1 MKNFKAKLLGV
12 SLFVLTLTACNHD
25 FDKVVPVSPP
35 PTANQVFKAPKVL
48 YIIADGARGVNVRDA
63 DVPNLKSLTPN
74 AIYSWNSLADATVST
89 DATNWAD
96 MITGVKKEKHNVLTE
111 DFAGNNLATY
121 PTIFQRIKATRPTIR
136 IAAFSAS
143 AAFKAN
149 LTGGTDVSETFATD
163 AALKDRMVS
172 FLATDTASLVI
183 GEFAAIEAAGKSD
196 VNNGFDPQLNAAY
209 KTAITTFDS
218 QLGAILTALKA
229 RATYAKENWL
239 IIVASN
245 KGGTYA
251 VKAVEDD
258 KTVLSNPNANTF
270 TIISNPSFNQTFIPK
285 PFVGNT
291 YVGTSIRFLGDTEK
305 GTGQVLGLDPQTK
318 VNLSSYFN
326 FGDTSG
332 FTISVKIKKHKNPA
346 NPSRGDYYYQWPG
359 FLGKQSQT
367 GSTTPQVNWGSN
379 GGGNGWN
386 LCLWQNKWRFMGMG
400 GTATT
405 QASNN
410 GQEAQGMEFTGDTW
424 HDLTAVVERKADGT
438 TAVRVYTDGVL
449 GVTNQNGGSTANP
462 SATAFVFGG
471 KPNFDSPSVLRIG
484 YVPGE
489 IDGSGGSTFGKID
502 VELKELKIFKVAI
515 PDGIVKQYAC
525 DQTIDSSHPFFNYL
539 VGYWPMGEGSGTVLR
554 DKGPLAADFTL
565 AQAQTN
571 GYRWTPFTDLI
582 CSPVASDLSLKVPKN
597 SDLPTQILSWFNI
610 SRQSSWAL
618 DGKVWITN

>member
-12 SLFVLTLTACNHD
+12 SLFVLTLAACNHD
-25 FDKVVPVSPP
+25 FDKVVPVPP
-35 PTANQVFKAPKVL
+35 VPPESQAFKAPKVL
-48 YIIADGARGVNVRDA
+48 YIIADGARGMNVRDA

-74 AIYSWNSLADATVST
+74 AIYSWNSLADVTVST

-121 PTIFQRIKATRPTIR
+121 PTIFQRIKASRPTIR

-196 VNNGFDPQLNAAY
+196 ATNGFDPDKNAAY

-218 QLGAILTALKA
+218 QVGAILTALKA
-229 RATYAKENWL
+229 RTTYAKENWL

-251 VKAVEDD
+251 VKAAEDD

-270 TIISNPSFNQTFIPK
+270 TIISNASFNQTFIPK
-285 PFVGNT
+285 PFVGNA
-291 YVGTSIRFLGDTEK
+291 YVGTSIRFLGDSEK
-305 GTGQVLGLDPQTK
+305 GTGQVLGIDPVTK
-318 VNLSSYFN
+318 VKLSTYFN

-332 FTISVKIKKHKNPA
+332 FTVSVKIKKHKNPA

-359 FLGKQSQT
+359 FLGKR
-367 GSTTPQVNWGSN
+367 GNDANNTPLTEWGTN
-379 GGGNGWN
+379 AGGGPGWDF
-386 LCLWQNKWRFMGMG
+386 CLWQNKWRFFEAG
-400 GTATT
+400 GPTN
-405 QASNN
+405 SGGS
-410 GQEAQGMEFTGDTW
+410 GQEVQGMEFTGDTW

-438 TAVRVYTDGVL
+438 KQVRVYTDGVM
-449 GVTNQNGGSTANP
+449 GITNQNNGSNANP
-462 SATAFVFGG
+462 STVPFTLSGT
-471 KPNFDSPSVLRIG
+471 PNFDNNSVLRVG
-484 YVPGE
+484 YTPGQ

-502 VELKELKIFKVAI
+502 VELKELKIFKLAI

-554 DKGPLAADFTL
+554 DKGPLGADFTL

-582 CSPVASDLSLKVPKN
+582 CSPIATDLGLKVPKN

>member
-12 SLFVLTLTACNHD
+12 SLFVLTLAACNHD
-25 FDKVVPVSPP
+25 FDKVVPAPP
-35 PTANQVFKAPKVL
+35 GLNTNQVFKAPKVL
-48 YIIADGARGVNVRDA
+48 YIIADGARGTAVRDA
-63 DVPNLKSLTPN
+63 DIPTLKSLIPT

-121 PTIFQRIKATRPTIR
+121 PTIFQRIKSSRPTIR

-143 AAFKAN
+143 PAFKAN
-149 LTGGTDVSETFATD
+149 LTGGTDVSETFGTD

-196 VNNGFDPQLNAAY
+196 PVNGFDLVNNAAF
-209 KTAITTFDS
+209 KTAINTFDT
-218 QLGAILTALKA
+218 QLGAILGAIKA
-229 RATYAKENWL
+229 RPTYANENWL

-245 KGGTYA
+245 KGGAYA
-251 VKAVEDD
+251 LPPAQDD
-258 KTVLSNPNANTF
+258 KTILSNTNANTF
-270 TIISNPSFNQTFIPK
+270 TIISNQSFNQTFIAK
-285 PFVGNT
+285 PFVGNS
-291 YVGTSIRFLGDTEK
+291 YVGTSIRLLGDPEK
-305 GTGQVLGLDPQTK
+305 GTGQMLVTDPVTK
-318 VNLSSYFN
+318 VNQSYVYN
-326 FGDTSG
+326 FGDTVG
-332 FTISVKIKKHKNPA
+332 FTISVKIKKRLNPV
-346 NPSRGDYYYQWPG
+346 NRSRGDYYYQWPA
-359 FLGKQSQT
+359 FLGKQSQNN
-367 GSTTPQVNWGSN
+367 STTPQVNWSGN
-379 GGGNGWN
+379 GGGPGWN
-386 LCLWQNKWRFMGMG
+386 FCLWQNKWRFMGMG
-400 GTATT
+400 GPT
-405 QASNN
+405 NGN
-410 GQEAQGMEFTGDTW
+410 GQEVQGLEFTGDTW
-424 HDLTAVVERKADGT
+424 HDLTAVVERKADGN

-449 GVTNQNGGSTANP
+449 GMTNTNGGSIANP
-462 SATAFVFGG
+462 STVPFVMSG
-471 KPNFDSPSVLRIG
+471 KPNFDNNSVLRIG

-502 VELKELKIFKVAI
+502 VELKELKIFRTAI

-525 DQTIDSSHPFFNYL
+525 DQTIDSSHPFYNYL
-539 VGYWPMGEGSGTVLR
+539 VGYWPMGEGSGSVLK
-554 DKGPLAADFTL
+554 DKGPYGNDFTL

-571 GYRWTPFTDLI
+571 GYRWTQFTDLI

>member
-12 SLFVLTLTACNHD
+12 SLFVLTLAACNHD
-25 FDKVVPVSPP
+25 FDKVVPLSPP
-35 PTANQVFKAPKVL
+35 LATNQVFKAPKVL

-63 DVPNLKSLTPN
+63 DIPNLKSLTPN
-74 AIYSWNSLADATVST
+74 AIYSWNSLADVTVST

-121 PTIFQRIKATRPTIR
+121 PTIFQRIKASRPTIR

-149 LTGGTDVSETFATD
+149 LTGGTDVSESFATD

-196 VNNGFDPQLNAAY
+196 PTNGFDPQLNAAY

-218 QLGAILTALKA
+218 QVGAILTALKA
-229 RATYAKENWL
+229 RTTYAKENWL
-239 IIVASN
+239 IIIASN
-245 KGGTYA
+245 KGGTYT
-251 VKAVEDD
+251 VKAAEDD

-270 TIISNPSFNQTFIPK
+270 TIISNSGFNQTFIPK

-291 YVGTSIRFLGDTEK
+291 YVGTAIRFLGDPEK

-332 FTISVKIKKHKNPA
+332 FTISVKVKKHKNPA

-359 FLGKQSQT
+359 FVGKQAQLGAT
-367 GSTTPQVNWGSN
+367 APQVNWQGGN
-379 GGGNGWN
+379 GGGPGWN
-386 LCLWQNKWRFMGMG
+386 FCLWQNKWRFMALG
-400 GTATT
+400 GTT
-405 QASNN
+405 NGN
-410 GQEAQGMEFTGDTW
+410 GQEIHGTEFTGDTW

-438 TAVRVYTDGVL
+438 TAVRVYTDGIMAI
-449 GVTNQNGGSTANP
+449 TNGAGSIANP
-462 SATAFVFGG
+462 STVPFVMTG
-471 KPNFDSPSVLRIG
+471 KPNFDNNSVLRVG

-489 IDGSGGSTFGKID
+489 IDGSGSSSFGKID

-539 VGYWPMGEGSGTVLR
+539 VGYWPMGEGSGSVLR

-565 AQAQTN
+565 AQSATN
-571 GYRWTPFTDLI
+571 GYRWMTFTDLI
-582 CSPVASDLSLKVPKN
+582 CSPIASDLGLKVPKN

>member
-1 MKNFKAKLLGV
+1 
-12 SLFVLTLTACNHD
+12 
-25 FDKVVPVSPP
+25 
-35 PTANQVFKAPKVL
+35 
-48 YIIADGARGVNVRDA
+48 
-63 DVPNLKSLTPN
+63 
-74 AIYSWNSLADATVST
+74 LADITVAT

-121 PTIFQRIKATRPTIR
+121 PTIFQRIKSSRPTIR

-149 LTGGTDVSETFATD
+149 LTGGTDVSETFGTD
-163 AALKDRMVS
+163 AALKDRMVT

-196 VNNGFDPQLNAAY
+196 PVNGFDPDKNAAY
-209 KTAITTFDS
+209 KTSITTFDA
-218 QLGAILTALKA
+218 QLGAILGAIKA
-229 RATYAKENWL
+229 RTTYAKENWL

-245 KGGTYA
+245 KGGTFA
-251 VKAVEDD
+251 LPPAQDD
-258 KTVLSNPNANTF
+258 KTVFSNTNANTF
-270 TIISNPSFNQTFIPK
+270 TIISNSTFNTTFIPK

-291 YVGTSIRFLGDTEK
+291 YVGTAIRLLGDPEK

-332 FTISVKIKKHKNPA
+332 FTIAVKIKKHMNPV
-346 NPSRGDYYYQWPG
+346 NKSRGDYYYQWPG
-359 FLGKQSQT
+359 FVGKQAQLGATS
-367 GSTTPQVNWGSN
+367 PQVNWMGN
-379 GGGNGWN
+379 GGGQGWN

-400 GTATT
+400 GTATG
-405 QASNN
+405 NN
-410 GQEAQGMEFTGDTW
+410 GQEVHGAEFTGDTW
-424 HDLTAVVERKADGT
+424 HDLTTVVERKADGT
-438 TAVRVYTDGVL
+438 TAVRVYTDGIMAI
-449 GVTNQNGGSTANP
+449 TNQNSGTVANP
-462 SATAFVFGG
+462 SFVPFVFAG
-471 KPNFDSPSVLRIG
+471 KPNFDNNSVLRIG

-489 IDGSGGSTFGKID
+489 IDGSSTSTFGKID

-515 PDGIVKQYAC
+515 PDGLVKQYAC
-525 DQTIDSSHPFFNYL
+525 DQTIDRSHPFYDYL
-539 VGYWPMGEGSGTVLR
+539 VGYWPMGEGSGTVLK

-565 AQAQTN
+565 AQAATN
-571 GYRWTPFTDLI
+571 GYRWTTFTDLI
-582 CSPVASDLSLKVPKN
+582 CSPIASDLGIKVPKN

>member
-12 SLFVLTLTACNHD
+12 SLFVLTLAACNHD

-35 PTANQVFKAPKVL
+35 LATTQVFKAPKVL

-63 DVPNLKSLTPN
+63 DVPTLKSLTPT
-74 AIYSWNSLADATVST
+74 AIYSWNSLADVTVST

-121 PTIFQRIKATRPTIR
+121 PTIFQRIKISRPSLR

-149 LTGGTDVSETFATD
+149 LTGGTDVSEVFGTD

-196 VNNGFDPQLNAAY
+196 LVNGFDPVKNAAY
-209 KTAITTFDS
+209 KASITTFDS
-218 QLGAILTALKA
+218 QVGAILGAIKA
-229 RATYAKENWL
+229 RPTYARENWL

-245 KGGTYA
+245 KGGTFA
-251 VKAVEDD
+251 LPPDQDD
-258 KTVLSNPNANTF
+258 RTVFSNTNANTF
-270 TIISNPSFNQTFIPK
+270 TIISNPGFNPTFIPK
-285 PFVGNT
+285 PFVGNS
-291 YVGTSIRFLGDTEK
+291 YVGTAIRFLGDPEK

-332 FTISVKIKKHKNPA
+332 FTISVKVKKHINPA
-346 NPSRGDYYYQWPG
+346 NPSRGNYYYQWPG
-359 FLGKQSQT
+359 FVGKQSQLNGT
-367 GSTTPQVNWGSN
+367 SPQVNWQGNN
-379 GGGNGWN
+379 GGGPGWN
-386 LCLWQNKWRFMGMG
+386 LCLWQNKWRFMALG
-400 GTATT
+400 GTTT
-405 QASNN
+405 GN
-410 GQEAQGMEFTGDTW
+410 GQEVQGVEFTGDTW
-424 HDLTAVVERKADGT
+424 HDLTTVVERKADGT

-449 GVTNQNGGSTANP
+449 GVTNQNGGTTASP
-462 SATAFVFGG
+462 SATAFVLAG
-471 KPNFDSPSVLRIG
+471 KPNFDSPSVLRVG

-489 IDGSGGSTFGKID
+489 IDGSGTSSFGKID

-554 DKGPLAADFTL
+554 DKGPLTADFTL
-565 AQAQTN
+565 AQSATN
-571 GYRWTPFTDLI
+571 GYRWSPFTDLI